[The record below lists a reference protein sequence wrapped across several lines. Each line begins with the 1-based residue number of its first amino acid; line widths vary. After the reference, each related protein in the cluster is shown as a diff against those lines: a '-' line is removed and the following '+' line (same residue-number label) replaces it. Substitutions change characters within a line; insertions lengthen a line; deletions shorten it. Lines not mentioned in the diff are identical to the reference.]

1 MVNALY
7 HIILVDGCYGCY
19 GCYACYG
26 MTMVYMFMV
35 IPRRISS
42 KNGYINA
49 RLFFI
54 IWNDQ

>member
-7 HIILVDGCYGCY
+7 HIILVDGCY